1 MARTKKRIFDGLYAQ
16 LEETD
21 GNVVLVSAKGEPSV
35 IFEITNPVQQLCTD
49 AEQYMLF
56 QDVLSNVVQTLG
68 EGYALQKQDVLCKQS
83 YHHEV
88 PEDAEFLTKS
98 YFRYFEGREFTEI
111 RTYLIL
117 TQEAQ
122 RSQFVQYDP
131 KKWLDFHSKVSKV
144 SDILK
149 EKNIKH
155 WKLTKEEVNEY
166 CHRFMAFQFRHGPFS
181 MTNFKASDEYL
192 KIGDR
197 VVRSYPLVDIDE
209 INLPSQVKPY
219 TQMNINGYG
228 IATDLF
234 SFLTSVPHADCV
246 VFNQVVQIPNQRKLL
261 RKLQAKAKRHGS
273 MPDPSNKIA
282 KEDIEEVLDRL
293 AVQGQEYCLPEDVSG
308 QFDRT
313 MEEVPFTEDEQ
324 KALLRMLTY
333 VIDFRS
339 SHTVTHTITTTVISE
354 ELAVRMLDSGNDI
367 RDVICAA
374 MLHDLGKIGIPMEIL
389 EFPGKLSP
397 QAMRVMRTHVDL
409 TGQILGTNVSSR
421 VRDIALRHHE
431 KLDGSGYPRGLS
443 AVSLDMPQ
451 RIVAVA
457 DIISALT
464 GTRSY
469 KDAFSKEKTVSILK
483 DMADNGLIDS
493 MIVSMFVENYDTIM
507 GAVRRRSQP
516 ILDKYHEM
524 QRQYQVLERRMEDR
538 NSQAAAVES

>member
-1 MARTKKRIFDGLYAQ
+1 MPEYSLPVGNKDLINIARRAFNLVDPRLIGHGARVSYLVFQMLKEDGTYTPSEMRNLLILAALHDIGAYKTEEIDRMVEFETKEVWNHSIYGYLFFHYFTPFEYWDS
-16 LEETD
+16 
-21 GNVVLVSAKGEPSV
+21 VVL
-35 IFEITNPVQQLCTD
+35 
-49 AEQYMLF
+49 
-56 QDVLSNVVQTLG
+56 
-68 EGYALQKQDVLCKQS
+68 
-83 YHHEV
+83 YHHMPWNRLRKQKDV
-88 PEDAEFLTKS
+88 PE
-98 YFRYFEGREFTEI
+98 
-111 RTYLIL
+111 
-117 TQEAQ
+117 
-122 RSQFVQYDP
+122 
-131 KKWLDFHSKVSKV
+131 
-144 SDILK
+144 
-149 EKNIKH
+149 
-155 WKLTKEEVNEY
+155 
-166 CHRFMAFQFRHGPFS
+166 
-181 MTNFKASDEYL
+181 
-192 KIGDR
+192 R
-197 VVRSYPLVDIDE
+197 VR
-209 INLPSQVKPY
+209 
-219 TQMNINGYG
+219 GG
-228 IATDLF
+228 
-234 SFLTSVPHADCV
+234 
-246 VFNQVVQIPNQRKLL
+246 
-261 RKLQAKAKRHGS
+261 G
-273 MPDPSNKIA
+273 PDPQSGGPGRHLFRLIRLYRRIPEIHGVLRRQEGLA
-282 KEDIEEVLDRL
+282 YSPGVSGLFRRLGPEVLDRL

-374 MLHDLGKIGIPMEIL
+374 MLHDLGKIGIPVEIL

-409 TGQILGTNVSSR
+409 TGQILGTNVSAR

>member
-1 MARTKKRIFDGLYAQ
+1 MPEYSLPVGNKDLINIARRAFNLVDPRLIGHGARVSYLVFQMLKEDGTYTPSEMRNLLILAALHDIGAYKTEEIDRMVEFETKEVWNHSIYGYLFFHYFTPFEYWDS
-16 LEETD
+16 
-21 GNVVLVSAKGEPSV
+21 VVL
-35 IFEITNPVQQLCTD
+35 
-49 AEQYMLF
+49 
-56 QDVLSNVVQTLG
+56 
-68 EGYALQKQDVLCKQS
+68 
-83 YHHEV
+83 YHHMPWNRLRKQKDV
-88 PEDAEFLTKS
+88 PERVREAAQILNLADRADIYFGSSGYTGGYQRFTEFLRRQEGLAYS
-98 YFRYFEGREFTEI
+98 PGVSGLFRR
-111 RTYLIL
+111 L
-117 TQEAQ
+117 
-122 RSQFVQYDP
+122 
-131 KKWLDFHSKVSKV
+131 
-144 SDILK
+144 
-149 EKNIKH
+149 
-155 WKLTKEEVNEY
+155 
-166 CHRFMAFQFRHGPFS
+166 GP
-181 MTNFKASDEYL
+181 
-192 KIGDR
+192 
-197 VVRSYPLVDIDE
+197 
-209 INLPSQVKPY
+209 
-219 TQMNINGYG
+219 
-228 IATDLF
+228 
-234 SFLTSVPHADCV
+234 
-246 VFNQVVQIPNQRKLL
+246 
-261 RKLQAKAKRHGS
+261 
-273 MPDPSNKIA
+273 
-282 KEDIEEVLDRL
+282 EVLDRL

-374 MLHDLGKIGIPMEIL
+374 MLHDLGKIGIPVEIL

-409 TGQILGTNVSSR
+409 TGQILGTNVSAR

-524 QRQYQVLERRMEDR
+524 QRQYQVLERRMEVR
-538 NSQAAAVES
+538 NSQAAAGES

>member
-1 MARTKKRIFDGLYAQ
+1 
-16 LEETD
+16 
-21 GNVVLVSAKGEPSV
+21 
-35 IFEITNPVQQLCTD
+35 
-49 AEQYMLF
+49 
-56 QDVLSNVVQTLG
+56 
-68 EGYALQKQDVLCKQS
+68 
-83 YHHEV
+83 
-88 PEDAEFLTKS
+88 
-98 YFRYFEGREFTEI
+98 
-111 RTYLIL
+111 
-117 TQEAQ
+117 
-122 RSQFVQYDP
+122 
-131 KKWLDFHSKVSKV
+131 
-144 SDILK
+144 
-149 EKNIKH
+149 
-155 WKLTKEEVNEY
+155 
-166 CHRFMAFQFRHGPFS
+166 
-181 MTNFKASDEYL
+181 
-192 KIGDR
+192 
-197 VVRSYPLVDIDE
+197 
-209 INLPSQVKPY
+209 
-219 TQMNINGYG
+219 
-228 IATDLF
+228 
-234 SFLTSVPHADCV
+234 
-246 VFNQVVQIPNQRKLL
+246 
-261 RKLQAKAKRHGS
+261 
-273 MPDPSNKIA
+273 
-282 KEDIEEVLDRL
+282 
-293 AVQGQEYCLPEDVSG
+293 
-308 QFDRT
+308 

-374 MLHDLGKIGIPMEIL
+374 MLHDLGKIGIPVEIL

-409 TGQILGTNVSSR
+409 TGQILGTNVSAR

-493 MIVSMFVENYDTIM
+493 IIVSMFVENYDTIM